1 MLYFFLLFQRKLCI
15 LFLISLL
22 IFWNSINLVYVSQ
35 LGNEDLVSD
44 YIFTS
49 QRESHSLPDM
59 GFLLTFNYFV
69 PFGVI
74 ENRFTKINFKYFNG
88 NCNYSSWPGWWILFL
103 YALPHKGLAFWKNYL
118 WTSLSFSY
126 SLKIT
131 CILLRQVISLKKM
144 MVLSVKFIILIS
156 WSPICILLILLSALM
171 RLVTTSASILYNSMD
186 SRHPWRTHIG
196 VKGSNR
202 RTLILILDSMLAYVT

>member
-1 MLYFFLLFQRKLCI
+1 M
-15 LFLISLL
+15 
-22 IFWNSINLVYVSQ
+22 IFWNSITLAYVSQ

-49 QRESHSLPDM
+49 QKESHSVPDM

-74 ENRFTKINFKYFNG
+74 ENRFNKINFNYFNG
-88 NCNYSSWPGWWILFL
+88 NCDYSSCPGWWILFL
-103 YALPHKGLAFWKNYL
+103 YAPPHKGLDFGKNYF
-118 WTSLSFSY
+118 WTSLYFSY

-131 CILLRQVISLKKM
+131 CILVRQGISLKRM
-144 MVLSVKFIILIS
+144 VVLSVKFTIFIS
-156 WSPICILLILLSALM
+156 WSPICIPLVLLSALM
-171 RLVTTSASILYNSMD
+171 RLASTSAAILYNNLNSW
-186 SRHPWRTHIG
+186 HHWRTHIG

-202 RTLILILDSMLAYVT
+202 RPFILILDSILVYAT